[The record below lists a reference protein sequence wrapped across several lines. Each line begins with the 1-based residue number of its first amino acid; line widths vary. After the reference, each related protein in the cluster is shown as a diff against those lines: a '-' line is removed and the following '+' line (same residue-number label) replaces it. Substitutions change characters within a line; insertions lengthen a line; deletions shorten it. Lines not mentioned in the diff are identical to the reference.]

1 MLAVRLLTL
10 AFLASVA
17 GPGQL
22 PGQPDTD
29 LILRAVRSY
38 RAEGGRT
45 EVNAFV
51 QVPYLLMQPT
61 TSGPEG
67 RLSYRVEV
75 RVTDST
81 GLKLLEQ
88 SWQNQAT
95 AALRRPDA
103 FAVDMVRFSLAP
115 GRYRLEVAVVDS
127 VSGRRAATGVDLE
140 GFATAP
146 AGVRSAAVPADPT
159 DRGRRHGA
167 PPGGAPLG
175 PDAGCR
181 GGPARPDAA
190 PSDRLLPPGGVF
202 TRPGERNAAAP
213 GGGFHGQG
221 ADHDRRNAGGGT
233 DGRWRAQGS
242 ARPHRPAAGQLRHGG
257 GPAAGGKT
265 VERAAGFTMA
275 GLDETLEKDVVRR
288 EAAKVTDEGYF
299 EAMSQEELELAK
311 EPLVIV
317 AESGELSKWSKDLS
331 LRAKRRFLV
340 DFWKRRDPTPDTPVN
355 EARRVFYD
363 GVAYAE
369 KHFGEKG
376 RVSAPGWRTDRGRIY
391 IKYGEP
397 EEQLDRVQAGRAV
410 PYQVWRYRQGRDR
423 YFVFADR
430 SNGIGIY
437 QLVHSNDVKEIG
449 LPNWREIVTQEG
461 VADIGRFLG
470 STSSTET
477 PADEPPHYVPF
488 DRGAEYE
495 SL

>member
-17 GPGQL
+17 GPGEL

-146 AGVRSAAVPADPT
+146 AASDLLLSPQIRPTAAGDTVPRPAELRWGQMLVSAAARLDLTPLRPTAYYLLEAYSPTQASGTLRLRVADSTGKALITTAETPVQVPT
-159 DRGRRHGA
+159 
-167 PPGGAPLG
+167 GGGVLKG
-175 PDAGCR
+175 QLDLAG
-181 GGPARPDAA
+181 
-190 PSDRLLPPGGVF
+190 LPPGTYDMV
-202 TRPGERNAAAP
+202 AA
-213 GGGFHGQG
+213 
-221 ADHDRRNAGGGT
+221 
-233 DGRWRAQGS
+233 
-242 ARPHRPAAGQLRHGG
+242 LEL
-257 GPAAGGKT
+257 GGKT
-265 VERAAGFTMA
+265 VERAADFTMA

-288 EAAKVTDEGYF
+288 EAAKSTDEGYF
-299 EAMSQEELELAK
+299 EAMSEEQLEQAK

-317 AESGELSKWSKDLS
+317 AQSGELNKWSKDLS

-340 DFWKRRDPTPDTPVN
+340 DFWKRRDQTPGTPVN
-355 EARRVFYD
+355 EARQVFYE
-363 GVAYAE
+363 GVAYAD
-369 KHFGEKG
+369 KNFGEKG

-391 IKYGEP
+391 VKFGSP
-397 EEQLDRVQAGRAV
+397 DEQLDRVQAGRAV
-410 PYQVWRYRQGRDR
+410 PYQVWRYRRGRDR
-423 YFVFADR
+423 YYVFADR

-470 STSSTET
+470 VDFFDGSTG
-477 PADEPPHYVPF
+477 
-488 DRGAEYE
+488 R
-495 SL
+495 

>member
-10 AFLASVA
+10 AFLASGA

-38 RAEGGRT
+38 RVEGGRT

-127 VSGRRAATGVDLE
+127 VSGHRAVTGVDLE
-140 GFATAP
+140 GFASAP
-146 AGVRSAAVPADPT
+146 AASDLLLSPQIRPTAAGDTVPRPAELRWGQMLVAAAARLDLTPLRPTAYYLLEAYSPAQANGTLRLRVADSTGKALITTAETPVQVPMGGGVLKGQLDLT
-159 DRGRRHGA
+159 G
-167 PPGGAPLG
+167 
-175 PDAGCR
+175 
-181 GGPARPDAA
+181 
-190 PSDRLLPPGGVF
+190 LPPGNYDMV
-202 TRPGERNAAAP
+202 AAL
-213 GGGFHGQG
+213 
-221 ADHDRRNAGGGT
+221 
-233 DGRWRAQGS
+233 
-242 ARPHRPAAGQLRHGG
+242 QL
-257 GPAAGGKT
+257 GGKT

-288 EAAKVTDEGYF
+288 EAAKVTDAGYF
-299 EAMSQEELELAK
+299 EAMDQEELELAK

-430 SNGIGIY
+430 SNGIGVY

-470 STSSTET
+470 I
-477 PADEPPHYVPF
+477 DFF
-488 DRGAEYE
+488 DGNTGR
-495 SL
+495 

>member
-38 RAEGGRT
+38 RAEQGRT

-67 RLSYRVEV
+67 RLSYRTEV

-127 VSGRRAATGVDLE
+127 VSGRRAATAVDLE
-140 GFATAP
+140 GFASAP
-146 AGVRSAAVPADPT
+146 AASDLLLSPQIRPTTAGDTVPRPAEPRWGQTLVAAAARLALTPLRPTAYYLLEAYSPIEANGTLRLRVADTTGKALITTAETPVQVPSGGGVLKGQLDLS
-159 DRGRRHGA
+159 G
-167 PPGGAPLG
+167 
-175 PDAGCR
+175 
-181 GGPARPDAA
+181 
-190 PSDRLLPPGGVF
+190 LPPGRYNMVAALQL
-202 TRPGERNAAAP
+202 GE
-213 GGGFHGQG
+213 
-221 ADHDRRNAGGGT
+221 
-233 DGRWRAQGS
+233 
-242 ARPHRPAAGQLRHGG
+242 
-257 GPAAGGKT
+257 KT
-265 VERAAGFTMA
+265 VERTAGFTMA

-288 EAAKVTDEGYF
+288 EATKGTDEGYF
-299 EAMSQEELELAK
+299 EAMGEEALAEAK
-311 EPLVIV
+311 EPLGLI
-317 AESGELSKWSKDLS
+317 AEGGEMGKWSKDLS
-331 LRAKRRFLV
+331 LRAKRRFLI
-340 DFWKRRDPTPDTPVN
+340 DFWKRRDATPNTPVN
-355 EARRVFYD
+355 ETRQLYYD

-369 KHFGEKG
+369 KTFGEKG
-376 RVSAPGWRTDRGRIY
+376 RASVPGWKTDRGRVY
-391 IKYGEP
+391 VKNGSP
-397 EEQLDRVQAGRAV
+397 DEQLDRVQAGRSV
-410 PYQVWRYRQGRDR
+410 PYQVWRYRRGRDR
-423 YFVFADR
+423 YYIFADR
-430 SNGIGIY
+430 SNGIGLY
-437 QLVHSNDVKEIG
+437 QLVHSNDVRETG
-449 LPNWREIVTQEG
+449 VPNWREVLREEA

-470 STSSTET
+470 IDFFDGSTG
-477 PADEPPHYVPF
+477 
-488 DRGAEYE
+488 R
-495 SL
+495 

>member
-1 MLAVRLLTL
+1 LLTL

-51 QVPYLLMQPT
+51 QVPYLLMEPT

-103 FAVDMVRFSLAP
+103 FAVDMVRFSLTP

-127 VSGRRAATGVDLE
+127 VSGHRAVTGVDLE
-140 GFATAP
+140 GFASAP
-146 AGVRSAAVPADPT
+146 AASDLLLSPQIRPTAAGDTVPRPAELRWGQMLVAAAARLDLTPLRPTAYYLLEAYSPAQANGTLRLRVADSTGKALITTAETPVQVPMGGGVLKGQLDLT
-159 DRGRRHGA
+159 G
-167 PPGGAPLG
+167 
-175 PDAGCR
+175 
-181 GGPARPDAA
+181 
-190 PSDRLLPPGGVF
+190 LPPGSYDMV
-202 TRPGERNAAAP
+202 AAL
-213 GGGFHGQG
+213 
-221 ADHDRRNAGGGT
+221 
-233 DGRWRAQGS
+233 
-242 ARPHRPAAGQLRHGG
+242 QL
-257 GPAAGGKT
+257 GGKT

-288 EAAKVTDEGYF
+288 EAAKVTDAGYF
-299 EAMSQEELELAK
+299 EAMGQEELELAK

-430 SNGIGIY
+430 SNGIGVY

-470 STSSTET
+470 I
-477 PADEPPHYVPF
+477 DFF
-488 DRGAEYE
+488 DGNTGR
-495 SL
+495 

>member
-61 TSGPEG
+61 TGGPEG

-81 GLKLLEQ
+81 CLKLLEQ

-127 VSGRRAATGVDLE
+127 VSGHRAATGVDLE
-140 GFATAP
+140 GFASAP
-146 AGVRSAAVPADPT
+146 AASDLLLSPQIRPTAAGDTVPRPAELRWGQMLVAAAARLDLTPLRPTAYYLLEAYSPAQANGTLRLRVADSTGKALITTAETPVQVPTGGGVLKGQLDLT
-159 DRGRRHGA
+159 G
-167 PPGGAPLG
+167 
-175 PDAGCR
+175 
-181 GGPARPDAA
+181 
-190 PSDRLLPPGGVF
+190 LPPG
-202 TRPGERNAAAP
+202 NYA
-213 GGGFHGQG
+213 
-221 ADHDRRNAGGGT
+221 
-233 DGRWRAQGS
+233 
-242 ARPHRPAAGQLRHGG
+242 
-257 GPAAGGKT
+257 
-265 VERAAGFTMA
+265 
-275 GLDETLEKDVVRR
+275 
-288 EAAKVTDEGYF
+288 GYF
-299 EAMSQEELELAK
+299 EAMGQEELELAK

-340 DFWKRRDPTPDTPVN
+340 DFWKRRDQTPDTPVN

-430 SNGIGIY
+430 SNGIGVY

-449 LPNWREIVTQEG
+449 IPNWREIVTQEG

-470 STSSTET
+470 V
-477 PADEPPHYVPF
+477 DFF
-488 DRGAEYE
+488 DGSAGR
-495 SL
+495 

>member
-1 MLAVRLLTL
+1 MLVVRLLTL
-10 AFLASVA
+10 ALLASVA
-17 GPGQL
+17 DPGEL

-38 RAEGGRT
+38 RAEQGRT

-67 RLSYRVEV
+67 RLRYRVEV

-88 SWQNQAT
+88 SWQNEAT
-95 AALRRPDA
+95 AALRRPEA

-127 VSGRRAATGVDLE
+127 VSGRRAATAVDLE
-140 GFATAP
+140 GFSSAPQASDLLLSPQIRPTAAGDTVPRP
-146 AGVRSAAVPADPT
+146 AELRWGQMLVAAAARLDLTPLRPTAYYLLEAYSPTEASGTLRLQVADSTGKALITTAETPVQVPTGGGVLKGQLD
-159 DRGRRHGA
+159 
-167 PPGGAPLG
+167 L
-175 PDAGCR
+175 AG
-181 GGPARPDAA
+181 
-190 PSDRLLPPGGVF
+190 LPPGNYDMV
-202 TRPGERNAAAP
+202 AA
-213 GGGFHGQG
+213 
-221 ADHDRRNAGGGT
+221 
-233 DGRWRAQGS
+233 
-242 ARPHRPAAGQLRHGG
+242 LEL
-257 GPAAGGKT
+257 GGKT

-299 EAMSQEELELAK
+299 EAMREEELKLAK

-355 EARRVFYD
+355 ESRQRFYEA
-363 GVAYAE
+363 VVYAD
-369 KHFGEKG
+369 KTFGEKG

-391 IKYGEP
+391 VKYGSP
-397 EEQLDRVQAGRAV
+397 DEQLDRVQAGRSV
-410 PYQVWRYRQGRDR
+410 PYQVWRFRRGRDR
-423 YFVFADR
+423 YYVFADR

-449 LPNWREIVTQEG
+449 VPNWRGIVTEEG

-470 STSSTET
+470 IDFFDGSTG
-477 PADEPPHYVPF
+477 
-488 DRGAEYE
+488 R
-495 SL
+495 

>member
-1 MLAVRLLTL
+1 MLAVRLVTL

-103 FAVDMVRFSLAP
+103 FAVDMVRFSLTP

-127 VSGRRAATGVDLE
+127 VSGHRAVTGVDLE
-140 GFATAP
+140 GFASAP
-146 AGVRSAAVPADPT
+146 AASDLLLSPQIRPTAAGDTVPRPAELRWGQMLVAAAARLDLTPLRPTAYYLLEAYSPAQANGTLRLRVADSTGKALITTAETPVQVPMGGGVLKGQLD
-159 DRGRRHGA
+159 
-167 PPGGAPLG
+167 L
-175 PDAGCR
+175 AG
-181 GGPARPDAA
+181 
-190 PSDRLLPPGGVF
+190 LPPGSYDMV
-202 TRPGERNAAAP
+202 AAL
-213 GGGFHGQG
+213 
-221 ADHDRRNAGGGT
+221 
-233 DGRWRAQGS
+233 
-242 ARPHRPAAGQLRHGG
+242 QL
-257 GPAAGGKT
+257 GGKT

-288 EAAKVTDEGYF
+288 EAAKVTDAGYF
-299 EAMSQEELELAK
+299 EAMGQEELELAK

-430 SNGIGIY
+430 SNGIGVY

-470 STSSTET
+470 I
-477 PADEPPHYVPF
+477 DFF
-488 DRGAEYE
+488 DGNTGR
-495 SL
+495 

>member
-127 VSGRRAATGVDLE
+127 VSGHRAATGVDLE
-140 GFATAP
+140 GFASAP
-146 AGVRSAAVPADPT
+146 AASDLLLSPQIRPTAAGDTVPRPAELRWGQMLVAAAARLDLTPLRPTAYYLLEAYSPAQADGTLRLRVADSTGKALITTAETPVQVPMGGGVLKGQLDLT
-159 DRGRRHGA
+159 G
-167 PPGGAPLG
+167 
-175 PDAGCR
+175 
-181 GGPARPDAA
+181 
-190 PSDRLLPPGGVF
+190 LPPGNYDMV
-202 TRPGERNAAAP
+202 AAL
-213 GGGFHGQG
+213 
-221 ADHDRRNAGGGT
+221 
-233 DGRWRAQGS
+233 
-242 ARPHRPAAGQLRHGG
+242 QL
-257 GPAAGGKT
+257 GGKT

-430 SNGIGIY
+430 SNGIGVY

-470 STSSTET
+470 I
-477 PADEPPHYVPF
+477 DFF
-488 DRGAEYE
+488 DGNTGR
-495 SL
+495 

>member
-38 RAEGGRT
+38 RVEGGRT

-115 GRYRLEVAVVDS
+115 GHYRLEVAVVDS
-127 VSGRRAATGVDLE
+127 VSGHRATTGGDLE
-140 GFATAP
+140 GFASAP
-146 AGVRSAAVPADPT
+146 AASDLLLSPQIRPTAAGDTVPRPAELRWGQMLVAAAARLDLTPLRPTAYYLLEAYSPAQANGTLRLRVADSTGKALITTAETPVEVPTGGGVLKGQLDLS
-159 DRGRRHGA
+159 G
-167 PPGGAPLG
+167 
-175 PDAGCR
+175 
-181 GGPARPDAA
+181 
-190 PSDRLLPPGGVF
+190 LPPGNYDMV
-202 TRPGERNAAAP
+202 AAL
-213 GGGFHGQG
+213 
-221 ADHDRRNAGGGT
+221 
-233 DGRWRAQGS
+233 
-242 ARPHRPAAGQLRHGG
+242 QL
-257 GPAAGGKT
+257 GGKT
-265 VERAAGFTMA
+265 VERAADFTMA

-288 EAAKVTDEGYF
+288 EVAKVTDEGYF

-311 EPLVIV
+311 EPLVII
-317 AESGELSKWSKDLS
+317 AQSGELSKWSKDLS

-397 EEQLDRVQAGRAV
+397 GEQLDRVQAGRAV

-430 SNGIGIY
+430 SNGIGVY

-470 STSSTET
+470 I
-477 PADEPPHYVPF
+477 DFF
-488 DRGAEYE
+488 DGNTGR
-495 SL
+495 

>member
-1 MLAVRLLTL
+1 LLTL

-127 VSGRRAATGVDLE
+127 VSGHRAATGVDLE
-140 GFATAP
+140 GFASAP
-146 AGVRSAAVPADPT
+146 AASDLLLSPQIRPTAAGDTVPRPAELRWGQMLVAAAARLDLTPLRPTAYYLLEAYSPAQANGTLRLRVADSTGKALITTAETPVQVPMGGGVLKGQLD
-159 DRGRRHGA
+159 
-167 PPGGAPLG
+167 L
-175 PDAGCR
+175 AG
-181 GGPARPDAA
+181 
-190 PSDRLLPPGGVF
+190 LPPGSYDMV
-202 TRPGERNAAAP
+202 AAL
-213 GGGFHGQG
+213 
-221 ADHDRRNAGGGT
+221 
-233 DGRWRAQGS
+233 
-242 ARPHRPAAGQLRHGG
+242 QL
-257 GPAAGGKT
+257 GGKT
-265 VERAAGFTMA
+265 VERAARFTMA

-288 EAAKVTDEGYF
+288 EAAKVTDAGYF
-299 EAMSQEELELAK
+299 EAMGQEELELAK

-430 SNGIGIY
+430 SNGIGVY

-470 STSSTET
+470 I
-477 PADEPPHYVPF
+477 DFF
-488 DRGAEYE
+488 DGNTGR
-495 SL
+495 

>member
-1 MLAVRLLTL
+1 MTL
-10 AFLASVA
+10 ALLASVA

-38 RAEGGRT
+38 RAEQGRT

-61 TSGPEG
+61 TSEADG

-127 VSGRRAATGVDLE
+127 VSGRRAATALDLE

-146 AGVRSAAVPADPT
+146 AASDLLLSPQIRPTAEGDTVPRPAELRWGQMLVTAAARLDLTPLRPTAYYLLEAYAPTEASGTLRIRVADSAGKSLITTAETPVQVPA
-159 DRGRRHGA
+159 
-167 PPGGAPLG
+167 GGGVLKG
-175 PDAGCR
+175 QLDLSG
-181 GGPARPDAA
+181 
-190 PSDRLLPPGGVF
+190 LPPGHYDMV
-202 TRPGERNAAAP
+202 AA
-213 GGGFHGQG
+213 
-221 ADHDRRNAGGGT
+221 
-233 DGRWRAQGS
+233 
-242 ARPHRPAAGQLRHGG
+242 LEL
-257 GPAAGGKT
+257 GGKT
-265 VERAAGFTMA
+265 VERTAGFTMA

-288 EAAKVTDEGYF
+288 EAAKATDEGYF
-299 EAMSQEELELAK
+299 ESMSEEQLARAR
-311 EPLVIV
+311 EPLALI
-317 AESGELSKWSKDLS
+317 AESGEMSKWTKDLS

-340 DFWKRRDPTPDTPVN
+340 NFWKRRDPTPNTPVN
-355 EARRVFYD
+355 EARQLFYD
-363 GVAYAE
+363 GVAYAD
-369 KHFGEKG
+369 KTFGEKG
-376 RVSAPGWRTDRGRIY
+376 RAAVPGWKTDRGRIY
-391 IKYGEP
+391 VKNGSP
-397 EEQLDRVQAGRAV
+397 DEQLDRVQAGRSM
-410 PYQVWRYRQGRDR
+410 PYQVWRYRRGRDR
-423 YFVFADR
+423 YYVFADR

-437 QLVHSNDVKEIG
+437 QLVHSNDVRETG
-449 LPNWREIVTQEG
+449 VPNWREVIREEA

-470 STSSTET
+470 VDFFDGSTG
-477 PADEPPHYVPF
+477 
-488 DRGAEYE
+488 R
-495 SL
+495 

>member
-38 RAEGGRT
+38 RVEGGRT

-127 VSGRRAATGVDLE
+127 VSGHRAATGVDLE
-140 GFATAP
+140 GFASAP
-146 AGVRSAAVPADPT
+146 AASDLLLSPQIRPTAAGDTVPRPAELRWGQMLVAAAARLDLTPLRPTAYYLLEAYSPAQANGTLRLRVADSTGKALITTAETPVQVPTGGGVLKGQLDLT
-159 DRGRRHGA
+159 G
-167 PPGGAPLG
+167 
-175 PDAGCR
+175 
-181 GGPARPDAA
+181 
-190 PSDRLLPPGGVF
+190 LPPGNYDMV
-202 TRPGERNAAAP
+202 AAL
-213 GGGFHGQG
+213 
-221 ADHDRRNAGGGT
+221 
-233 DGRWRAQGS
+233 
-242 ARPHRPAAGQLRHGG
+242 QL
-257 GPAAGGKT
+257 GGKT

-430 SNGIGIY
+430 SNGIGVY

-470 STSSTET
+470 I
-477 PADEPPHYVPF
+477 DFF
-488 DRGAEYE
+488 DGNTGR
-495 SL
+495 

>member
-127 VSGRRAATGVDLE
+127 VSGHRAATGVDLE
-140 GFATAP
+140 GFASAP
-146 AGVRSAAVPADPT
+146 AASDLLLSPQIRPTAAGDTVPRPAELRWGQMLVAAAARLDLTPLRPTAYYLLEAYSPAQANGTLRLRVADSTGKALITTAETPVQVPTGGGVLKGQLDLT
-159 DRGRRHGA
+159 G
-167 PPGGAPLG
+167 
-175 PDAGCR
+175 
-181 GGPARPDAA
+181 
-190 PSDRLLPPGGVF
+190 LPPGNYDMV
-202 TRPGERNAAAP
+202 AAL
-213 GGGFHGQG
+213 
-221 ADHDRRNAGGGT
+221 
-233 DGRWRAQGS
+233 
-242 ARPHRPAAGQLRHGG
+242 QL
-257 GPAAGGKT
+257 GGKT

-430 SNGIGIY
+430 SNGIGVY

-470 STSSTET
+470 I
-477 PADEPPHYVPF
+477 DFF
-488 DRGAEYE
+488 DGNTGR
-495 SL
+495 

>member
-127 VSGRRAATGVDLE
+127 VSGHRAATGVDLE
-140 GFATAP
+140 GFASAP
-146 AGVRSAAVPADPT
+146 AASDLLLSPQIRPTAAGDTVPRPAELRWGQMLVAAAARLDLTPLRPTAYYLLEAYSPAQANGTLRLRVADSTGKALITTAETPVQVPMGGGVLKGQLDLT
-159 DRGRRHGA
+159 G
-167 PPGGAPLG
+167 
-175 PDAGCR
+175 
-181 GGPARPDAA
+181 
-190 PSDRLLPPGGVF
+190 LPPGNYDMV
-202 TRPGERNAAAP
+202 AAL
-213 GGGFHGQG
+213 
-221 ADHDRRNAGGGT
+221 
-233 DGRWRAQGS
+233 
-242 ARPHRPAAGQLRHGG
+242 QL
-257 GPAAGGKT
+257 GGKT

-288 EAAKVTDEGYF
+288 EAAKVTDAGYF
-299 EAMSQEELELAK
+299 EAMGQEELELAK

-391 IKYGEP
+391 IKYGAP

-430 SNGIGIY
+430 SNGIGVY

-470 STSSTET
+470 I
-477 PADEPPHYVPF
+477 DFF
-488 DRGAEYE
+488 DGNTGR
-495 SL
+495 

>member
-10 AFLASVA
+10 AFLVSVA
-17 GPGQL
+17 GPGEL

-38 RAEGGRT
+38 RAESGRT

-61 TSGPEG
+61 TSGPEA

-88 SWQNQAT
+88 SWQNEAT

-146 AGVRSAAVPADPT
+146 PASDLLLSPQIRLTATGDTVPRPAELRWGQMLVSAAARLDLTPLRPTAYYLLEAYSPTQASGTLRLRVADSTGKALMTTAETPVQVPT
-159 DRGRRHGA
+159 
-167 PPGGAPLG
+167 GGGVLKGQLDLG
-175 PDAGCR
+175 G
-181 GGPARPDAA
+181 
-190 PSDRLLPPGGVF
+190 LPPGNYDMV
-202 TRPGERNAAAP
+202 AALELA
-213 GGGFHGQG
+213 
-221 ADHDRRNAGGGT
+221 
-233 DGRWRAQGS
+233 
-242 ARPHRPAAGQLRHGG
+242 
-257 GPAAGGKT
+257 GKT
-265 VERAAGFTMA
+265 VERSADFTMA
-275 GLDETLEKDVVRR
+275 GLNETLEKDVVRR

-317 AESGELSKWSKDLS
+317 AESGELSKWSNELS
-331 LRAKRRFLV
+331 LRGKRRFLV
-340 DFWKRRDPTPDTPVN
+340 DFWKRRDPTADTPVN
-355 EARRVFYD
+355 EARQGFYE
-363 GVAYAE
+363 GVAYAD
-369 KHFGEKG
+369 KTFGEKG

-391 IKYGEP
+391 VKYGSP
-397 EEQLDRVQAGRAV
+397 DEQLDRVQAGRSV
-410 PYQVWRYRQGRDR
+410 PYQVWRYRRGRDR
-423 YFVFADR
+423 YYVFADR

-449 LPNWREIVTQEG
+449 VPNWREIVTQEG

-470 STSSTET
+470 IDFFDGSTG
-477 PADEPPHYVPF
+477 
-488 DRGAEYE
+488 R
-495 SL
+495 